1 MPCSDSFDCHPYSV
15 ITIEDVIEALL
26 QEEIYDESDKI
37 ERERL
42 RKAEWAAFKWKKF
55 VRKKKRERFMQDQ
68 KHQDVS
74 MGSVVTQAMQQQRLQ
89 QRHGGGGDEESGGV
103 ANTMTP
109 LIAGRDSE
117 KKKEK
122 GGGFFGFFGFK

>member
-1 MPCSDSFDCHPYSV
+1 MAVYFLFKSV

-74 MGSVVTQAMQQQRLQ
+74 MGSVVTHAMQQQRLQQ

-109 LIAGRDSE
+109 LIAGRGSE
-117 KKKEK
+117 KKEE
-122 GGGFFGFFGFK
+122 GGGFFGFFGFNKK